1 MFDIDPQTTKA
12 VESVARSPFSAGL
25 LGALVLAFRGGE
37 QGSWKERIV
46 TSLSGCVLAG
56 LLTPAAAEYFN
67 LHTQA
72 MQSGMAALIG
82 LFGLNLF
89 TAISQWIKTAN
100 ISDYIPWPK
109 RSKETKDE

>member
-37 QGSWKERIV
+37 SSSWRERIV

-67 LHTQA
+67 LTTQA

-89 TAISQWIKTAN
+89 TAVSQWIKTAD
-100 ISDYIPWPK
+100 IADYIPWRK
-109 RSKETKDE
+109 AKKDE